1 MTGNVRAALGIVYA
15 TDAVSEPRV
24 KVAARF
30 PDDCHVPIVYPLA
43 VPVASKS
50 PEAERFGGLPALAR
64 RRAAVRGA
72 QIGEAS
78 RRGGGPRV
86 LQVRVAT
93 EMWGQTRPLKTRRT
107 RCVYCS

>member
-50 PEAERFGGLPALAR
+50 PEAERFGAFLRSPDVAPLCAAL
-64 RRAAVRGA
+64 
-72 QIGEAS
+72 
-78 RRGGGPRV
+78 
-86 LQVRVAT
+86 
-93 EMWGQTRPLKTRRT
+93 K
-107 RCVYCS
+107 